1 MEKESFEGCSVI
13 FHDIK
18 ECYSS
23 RELVTCQFSI
33 KEGIEISNLGD
44 CCIGIFPV
52 GWTSPQNCVT
62 QKAFS
67 AAVIVSER
75 DFKLEFAS
83 SETKSSNFD
92 DFFQFCFYN
101 SSNGVI
107 YGASCPFQ
115 ICDLK
120 DMVSF
125 VKDHQEEMSKSSN
138 TTQEEWWLDEL
149 QQSMD
154 GNDSC
159 DDIVL
164 VHNKTTLLEESLGKA
179 FQDNELL
186 RNRLAAM
193 EREHSELQEDLAI
206 EKQKYKNDLSE
217 FSSMKVK
224 IKALQ
229 NQEVSLKDTIKGS
242 EDVIAYLTNQMEAM
256 KSKMAAE
263 YEEKI
268 QCDADMN
275 KKLILSLESKVQ
287 ENEDL
292 SVELKDCKLDF
303 TMQLS
308 ETKKFYEEEKK
319 SLLEEK
325 EKLKSLIQDQ
335 TKKYQS
341 LEQDYKIESETYVGR
356 ILALEKA
363 LHTKT
368 IANNQSVET
377 ELALQKLSTENK
389 KLHEENELFKGKI
402 VEFEQEITNAES
414 KNNILKLDKNH
425 LEEVVSDLQK
435 SIGISQKEKEE
446 IKQKFSV
453 ITTEMTSKDM
463 YIRSSAGR
471 ILALEKALQTK
482 TISNNQTVETEL
494 ALEKLSTE
502 NKKLHEENEL
512 FKGKIVEFEQEITNA
527 ESKNNILKLDKN
539 HLEEVVS
546 DLQKSIGISQK
557 ETEEIKQ
564 KLSVITTEMTSK
576 DMYICSSKETFE
588 VMKNEI
594 QDLNL
599 KITREKKVN
608 KELLEKISNFE
619 SQSEKHHSLPE
630 HGSHHALQ
638 VASAHM
644 QKQIR
649 AIKAEKDK
657 FQELYFNLK
666 ANCASSSKC
675 DEKLKRENQELRTR
689 LCLGKKDFDELAE
702 KYKMLQR
709 VGPPDILDNQV

>member
-1 MEKESFEGCSVI
+1 MNLSLFFSLFYYALEMEKESFEGCSVI

-23 RELVTCQFSI
+23 RELITCQFSI
-33 KEGIEISNLGD
+33 KEETEIANLGD
-44 CCIGIFPV
+44 CYIGIFPV

-62 QKAFS
+62 QKAFG
-67 AAVIVSER
+67 AAVIVSENN
-75 DFKLEFAS
+75 FKLEFAS

-101 SSNGVI
+101 STNGVI

-138 TTQEEWWLDEL
+138 TTQEEWWLDDL
-149 QQSMD
+149 QQSID
-154 GNDSC
+154 GNDSS

-164 VHNKTTLLEESLGKA
+164 VHNKTTLLEESLAKA
-179 FQDNELL
+179 FRENEIL
-186 RNRLAAM
+186 RNKIAGM
-193 EREHSELQEDLAI
+193 EREHSEMQDDLAI

-217 FSSMKVK
+217 FLLMKVK
-224 IKALQ
+224 LQALQ

-268 QCDADMN
+268 QCEADVN

-287 ENEDL
+287 ENQDL
-292 SVELKDCKLDF
+292 SAELKDCKQGF
-303 TMQLS
+303 TKQLS
-308 ETKKFYEEEKK
+308 ETKRVYDEEMKG
-319 SLLEEK
+319 LLEEN
-325 EKLKSLIQDQ
+325 EKLKTVIRDQ

-341 LEQDYKIESETYVGR
+341 LEQDYKIESETYGGR

-363 LHTKT
+363 LQTKT

-389 KLHEENELFKGKI
+389 KLQDENELFNDK
-402 VEFEQEITNAES
+402 VRELEQEISNGES
-414 KNNILKLDKNH
+414 KYNILKLDKNH

-446 IKQKFSV
+446 IKQKLSI
-453 ITTEMTSKDM
+453 ITTEMTNKD
-463 YIRSSAGR
+463 
-471 ILALEKALQTK
+471 L
-482 TISNNQTVETEL
+482 
-494 ALEKLSTE
+494 
-502 NKKLHEENEL
+502 
-512 FKGKIVEFEQEITNA
+512 
-527 ESKNNILKLDKN
+527 
-539 HLEEVVS
+539 
-546 DLQKSIGISQK
+546 
-557 ETEEIKQ
+557 
-564 KLSVITTEMTSK
+564 
-576 DMYICSSKETFE
+576 YICSSKETFE

-594 QDLNL
+594 HDLNL
-599 KITREKKVN
+599 KIAKEQKTN

-619 SQSEKHHSLPE
+619 NQSNKHHSFPE

-649 AIKAEKDK
+649 TIKAEKDK

-666 ANCASSSKC
+666 ASGVSSSKC
-675 DEKLKRENQELRTR
+675 DEKLRRENQELRTR

-702 KYKMLQR
+702 KLKMLQR

>member
-1 MEKESFEGCSVI
+1 MNLSLLVFLFYYFLGMEKESFEGCSVI

-23 RELVTCQFSI
+23 RELIICQFSI
-33 KEGIEISNLGD
+33 KEGIEVSNLGD

-52 GWTSPQNCVT
+52 GWTSPQNCIT

-67 AAVIVSER
+67 AAVIVSEK

-101 SSNGVI
+101 ASNGYI
-107 YGASCPFQ
+107 HGASCPFQ

-120 DMVSF
+120 DMLSF

-149 QQSMD
+149 QHSMD
-154 GNDSC
+154 GNDSS

-164 VHNKTTLLEESLGKA
+164 VHNKTTLLEESLAKA
-179 FQDNELL
+179 FRENEIL
-186 RNRLAAM
+186 RNKVAAM
-193 EREHSELQEDLAI
+193 EREHSEMQEDLTI

-217 FSSMKVK
+217 FSSMKMK
-224 IKALQ
+224 FEALQ

-268 QCDADMN
+268 QCEADLN

-287 ENEDL
+287 ENQDMSAELEDF
-292 SVELKDCKLDF
+292 KLDF
-303 TMQLS
+303 SKQLS
-308 ETKKFYEEEKK
+308 ETKRVYDEEMKG
-319 SLLEEK
+319 LLEER
-325 EKLKSLIQDQ
+325 EKLKNVIRDQ

-341 LEQDYKIESETYVGR
+341 LEQDYKIESETYGSR

-363 LHTKT
+363 LQTKT

-389 KLHEENELFKGKI
+389 KLQEENELLKGK
-402 VEFEQEITNAES
+402 VVKLEQEITNTES
-414 KNNILKLDKNH
+414 KNNNLKLDKNH

-446 IKQKFSV
+446 IKQK
-453 ITTEMTSKDM
+453 
-463 YIRSSAGR
+463 
-471 ILALEKALQTK
+471 
-482 TISNNQTVETEL
+482 
-494 ALEKLSTE
+494 
-502 NKKLHEENEL
+502 
-512 FKGKIVEFEQEITNA
+512 
-527 ESKNNILKLDKN
+527 
-539 HLEEVVS
+539 
-546 DLQKSIGISQK
+546 
-557 ETEEIKQ
+557 
-564 KLSVITTEMTSK
+564 LSVITAEMTNK
-576 DMYICSSKETFE
+576 DLSICSLKETFE

-594 QDLNL
+594 HDLNL
-599 KITREKKVN
+599 KIAREQKIN

-619 SQSEKHHSLPE
+619 SQSEKQHSLPE

-649 AIKAEKDK
+649 TIKAEKDK

-666 ANCASSSKC
+666 ANGASSSKC
-675 DEKLKRENQELRTR
+675 DEKLRRENQELRTR

-702 KYKMLQR
+702 KFKMIQR

>member
-67 AAVIVSER
+67 AAVIVSEK

-164 VHNKTTLLEESLGKA
+164 VHNKTTLLEESLAKA
-179 FQDNELL
+179 FRDNELL

-275 KKLILSLESKVQ
+275 RKLILSLESKVQ

-414 KNNILKLDKNH
+414 KNNTLKLDKNH

-435 SIGISQKEKEE
+435 SFGISQKEK
-446 IKQKFSV
+446 
-453 ITTEMTSKDM
+453 
-463 YIRSSAGR
+463 
-471 ILALEKALQTK
+471 
-482 TISNNQTVETEL
+482 
-494 ALEKLSTE
+494 
-502 NKKLHEENEL
+502 
-512 FKGKIVEFEQEITNA
+512 
-527 ESKNNILKLDKN
+527 
-539 HLEEVVS
+539 
-546 DLQKSIGISQK
+546 
-557 ETEEIKQ
+557 EEIKQ

>member
-67 AAVIVSER
+67 AAVIVSEK

-164 VHNKTTLLEESLGKA
+164 VHNKTTLLEESLAKA
-179 FQDNELL
+179 FRDNELL

-275 KKLILSLESKVQ
+275 RKLILSLESKVQ

-341 LEQDYKIESETYVGR
+341 LEQDYKMESETYVGR

-414 KNNILKLDKNH
+414 KNNTLKLDKNH

-435 SIGISQKEKEE
+435 SIGISQKEK
-446 IKQKFSV
+446 
-453 ITTEMTSKDM
+453 
-463 YIRSSAGR
+463 
-471 ILALEKALQTK
+471 
-482 TISNNQTVETEL
+482 
-494 ALEKLSTE
+494 
-502 NKKLHEENEL
+502 
-512 FKGKIVEFEQEITNA
+512 
-527 ESKNNILKLDKN
+527 
-539 HLEEVVS
+539 
-546 DLQKSIGISQK
+546 
-557 ETEEIKQ
+557 EEIKQ